1 MSLDVKKSLSR
12 PPEIMGLEMGKG
24 ISSKAPSLTL
34 RVAEATELDELVR
47 RGAHVFVAD
56 SLSDPSIAQ
65 IEKGEFKKFATE
77 FGAVATL
84 MNSTSETVFLLVD
97 TVAANSGGAVASSI
111 LKGIQFFLNADT
123 SGSSLELYVCPGIH
137 NKYPR
142 FCSALAG
149 EVDSRLGEGFPYS
162 ELLVNL
168 IAMPNGAGGEGLNYE
183 AGYVNVCYRAL
194 KRAKRISNLP
204 PNLSTPRNMVEW
216 TYSLFE
222 EIGDKVTI
230 KKFRADEGQFEF
242 SRRLMDSENNVAE
255 ILEVT
260 YTPDM
265 YPLSHVSLI
274 GKGVTFDAGGLAL
287 KPWKDQELMKY
298 DKIGAV
304 VCLLATHAAAS
315 LGFPV
320 KITTYVVFCE
330 NLLRENS
337 IKPGSVYRVG
347 ESGYVEVNNPDGEG
361 RLLLADCLNHI
372 AVGPERPD
380 SAITVATL
388 TGDSFDIFGD
398 IYLPYF
404 TNDDRNERLVG
415 EAARE
420 SGEKVWRMPL
430 DPAFKKYL
438 SSNLSGVIKNYSNS
452 AARLI
457 TSACFIS
464 QFAGEM
470 NWVHF
475 DMAGIS
481 VANGSASGRPLL
493 FLINLLK
500 QIGGEAARA

>member
-1 MSLDVKKSLSR
+1 MS
-12 PPEIMGLEMGKG
+12 LEMGKG

-84 MNSTSETVFLLVD
+84 LNSTSETVFLLVD
-97 TVAANSGGAVASSI
+97 TVAANSAGAVASSI
-111 LKGIQFFLNADT
+111 LKGIQFFLNADA
-123 SGSSLELYVCPGIH
+123 SGSGLELYVCQGIH

-149 EVDSRLGEGFPYS
+149 EVDSRLGEGFPYP

-168 IAMPNGAGGEGLNYE
+168 VAKPNEVGGEDLNYE
-183 AGYVNVCYRAL
+183 AGYVNVCYSAL
-194 KRAKRISNLP
+194 KSAKRISNLP

-230 KKFRADEGQFEF
+230 KKIRADEGDFEF
-242 SRRLMDSENNVAE
+242 SRRLIDSENNAAE
-255 ILEVT
+255 ILEIT
-260 YTPDM
+260 YTPDVRS
-265 YPLSHVSLI
+265 LSHVSLI

-415 EAARE
+415 EAAQE

>member
-1 MSLDVKKSLSR
+1 MSLDVNKSFSR
-12 PPEIMGLEMGKG
+12 SLETVGLEIGKG

-34 RVAEATELDELVR
+34 RVAETMEMDELIR
-47 RGAHVFVAD
+47 SGARVFVAD
-56 SLSDPSIAQ
+56 SLSDPSIIH
-65 IEKGEFKKFATE
+65 IEKGEFKKFDTE
-77 FGAVATL
+77 FGAVAAL
-84 MNSTSETVFLLVD
+84 MNSTSETIFLLVD
-97 TVAANSGGAVASSI
+97 TAAANSAGAVTSSI

-123 SGSSLELYVCPGIH
+123 SGSRLELYVCPSVH
-137 NKYPR
+137 NKYAQ

-149 EVDSRLGEGFPYS
+149 EVDSRLGEGFPYP

-168 IAMPNGAGGEGLNYE
+168 VAMPNGAGSDLNYE
-183 AGYVNVCYRAL
+183 ACYVNVCYSSL
-194 KRAKRISNLP
+194 KSAKRISNLP

-230 KKFRADEGQFEF
+230 KKIRADEGQFEF
-242 SRRLMDSENNVAE
+242 SRRLMDSENNAAE

-260 YTPDM
+260 YMPDVH
-265 YPLSHVSLI
+265 PLSHVSLI

-380 SAITVATL
+380 RAITVATL

-398 IYLPYF
+398 VYLPYF
-404 TNDDRNERLVG
+404 TNDDWNERLVG

-420 SGEKVWRMPL
+420 SSEKVWRMPL

-438 SSNLSGVIKNYSNS
+438 SSNLSGVIKNYSNG

-470 NWVHF
+470 NWIHF
-475 DMAGIS
+475 DMAGVS

-500 QIGGEAARA
+500 QIGGAARA

>member
-1 MSLDVKKSLSR
+1 
-12 PPEIMGLEMGKG
+12 MGLEMGEG

-84 MNSTSETVFLLVD
+84 MNSTSETVFLFVD
-97 TVAANSGGAVASSI
+97 TVAANSGAAVASSI
-111 LKGIQFFLNADT
+111 LKGIQFFLNAGA
-123 SGSSLELYVCPGIH
+123 SGSSLELYVCQGIH

-149 EVDSRLGEGFPYS
+149 EVDSRLGEGFPYP

-168 IAMPNGAGGEGLNYE
+168 VAKPNEAGGEDLNYE
-183 AGYVNVCYRAL
+183 AGYVNVCYSAL
-194 KRAKRISNLP
+194 KSAKRISNLP

-230 KKFRADEGQFEF
+230 KKIRADEGDFEF
-242 SRRLMDSENNVAE
+242 SRRLIDSENNAAE
-255 ILEVT
+255 ILEIT
-260 YTPDM
+260 YTPDVRS
-265 YPLSHVSLI
+265 LSHVSLI

-304 VCLLATHAAAS
+304 ICLLATHAAAS

-420 SGEKVWRMPL
+420 SGEKIWRMPL

-481 VANGSASGRPLL
+481 VANGTASGRPLL